1 MSTLTPTAPDEA
13 LPIAAGDQSAAQAA
27 LAALDPQ
34 AVADL
39 EAGGISLLETLD
51 IALRS
56 LAANKLRTLL
66 TALGVIIGVAA
77 VVALLAI
84 GRGSQNSITAAIT
97 ANGANLLTV
106 RSGAGF
112 QPGGVGGQVGSVQ
125 SLTED
130 DARALS
136 NTQNVPSASLV
147 SPEYNGNAQIVAG
160 SQNLNARLTGAAP
173 AYLPIHNLTIA
184 EGDFIGDDQV
194 NSSANVAVLGSNI
207 AVSLFPDGGAV
218 GQSVRI
224 NRQSFKIVGV
234 LAAQGGGGFGS
245 QDDGVLVPITTA
257 QHKLFGGR
265 AIQGGTAL
273 VSTIV
278 VQAADQN
285 SVSSALDEITQVLR
299 ERHNLPSDGSADDF
313 SVINQQD
320 ILNSVIQTTQTL
332 TIFLGAIAAISL
344 IVGGIGIM
352 NIMLVSVRERTREI
366 GLRKAIGARESD
378 ILTQFLIEALIIS
391 LLGGLLG
398 LLIGILIAQGV
409 SLTGLIQA
417 APSLDAAA
425 LAVGFALA
433 VGLFFGIAPA
443 RSAARLDPIDALR
456 YE

>member
-13 LPIAAGDQSAAQAA
+13 RAAAADARFAQEASAEA
-27 LAALDPQ
+27 LNPQ
-34 AVADL
+34 LVAEL
-39 EAGGISLLETLD
+39 EAGGISLKETLE
-51 IALRS
+51 IAMGS

-106 RSGAGF
+106 RSGGGF
-112 QPGGVGGQVGSVQ
+112 QPGQVGGQVGSVQ

-130 DARALS
+130 DATALADP
-136 NTQNVPSASLV
+136 QNVPSASLV
-147 SPEYNGNAQIVAG
+147 SPEYNGNGQIVAG
-160 SQNLNARLTGAAP
+160 SQNMNARITGALP
-173 AYLPIHNLTIA
+173 AYLPIHNLSLA
-184 EGDFIGDDQV
+184 EGDFITTEQV
-194 NSSANVAVLGSNI
+194 GSSASVAVLGANV
-207 AVSLFPDGGAV
+207 AATLFPDGDAL
-218 GQSVRI
+218 GQSLRI
-224 NRQSFKIVGV
+224 NRQAFKVVGV
-234 LAAQGGGGFGS
+234 LASQGGGGFGS
-245 QDDGVLVPITTA
+245 QDDGLIVPLSTA
-257 QHKLFGGR
+257 QRRLFGGR
-265 AIQGGTAL
+265 AIQGGKAL

-278 VQAADQN
+278 VQASDQN
-285 SVSSALDEITQVLR
+285 SVNSALSEITQVLR
-299 ERHNLPSDGSADDF
+299 ERHNLPSSGASDDF

-332 TIFLGAIAAISL
+332 TLFLGAIAAISL

-391 LLGGLLG
+391 LIGGLLG
-398 LLIGILIAQGV
+398 LLIGILIALAV
-409 SLTGLIQA
+409 NLTGAIKA

-425 LAVGFALA
+425 LAVGFSMA